1 MMLTHELICL
11 LLTNVLLFFIL
22 FLYCT
27 FYSHSTC
34 IVVSVDPRGCVFH
47 LNEWEI
53 QPFAS

>member
-1 MMLTHELICL
+1 MILAWASPFN
-11 LLTNVLLFFIL
+11 NVLFVYIARFMHIA
-22 FLYCT
+22 CRP
-27 FYSHSTC
+27 